1 MSKKESV
8 IKRLAQSSIRQHRMQ
23 NRLSGIVIM
32 IAAFLLSFSIIFV
45 ANAAIGMSKVS
56 GFPQEA
62 MLTIIGVMII
72 IICAVRVV
80 VSSILYASA
89 MQRTQEYAT
98 LQLIGTT
105 QQQISQIICE
115 EERRTAMR
123 YIPIGLVFG
132 IFVDVI
138 LPVEHY
144 WAADIAVV
152 LLAGIFIRLTVK
164 AAFRKPL
171 KIAAAVSPIEATK
184 PTLLQQV
191 PRKYKPRNRRLTAP
205 NLAIGYIGFDRKKSC
220 YTFCSLILSGILM
233 FSVFSIVQAID
244 VEKLASYS
252 FSEGS
257 SLYVEH
263 NADYLTPENDYSYHD
278 LMKNSPFT
286 EQLRMEFEAIPG
298 ISKIYQLKSLDA
310 KVVNPDTGEHYETC
324 SIESILNAVSF
335 SEKIVDGELPIYLP
349 EQEAIPVVVNRA
361 SLTYEEWKMDLNT
374 GDTLTTFIDTGNE
387 MTETTL
393 RISGFIEDRNAG
405 IVLFTDGDY
414 LDHISEMNCDII
426 WYITTEKGSEKAV
439 ADMVSDLV
447 RQDDRMSLSI
457 LENVIDSYKTIFH
470 NAFFIIAAFVI
481 LISSFS
487 IINLVNTCISNTL
500 SRQYDYV
507 LLEAIGMTKKQL
519 FQMQFVETAFFLFGG
534 FIGSCVIGI
543 PIGAWLCREIA
554 NLTGIFYIA
563 YSFPVMF
570 IGLYLLASCIVFI
583 LLLVW
588 QQHTSKKLSV
598 VERLK
603 SFGR

>member
-1 MSKKESV
+1 MNKKKSV

-45 ANAAIGMSKVS
+45 INAAIGASRIS

-72 IICAVRVV
+72 IICAVQVA

-89 MQRTQEYAT
+89 MRRTQEYAT

-105 QQQISQIICE
+105 QQQISEIICE
-115 EERRTAMR
+115 EERWTAMR

-132 IFVDVI
+132 IFVDAI

-144 WAADIAVV
+144 WAADIVIV

-171 KIAAAVSPIEATK
+171 KIAATVSPIEATK
-184 PTLLQQV
+184 PMLLQQM
-191 PRKYKPRNRRLTAP
+191 PRHYRSKNRRLTSP

-233 FSVFSIVQAID
+233 FAVFSIVQALD
-244 VEKLASYS
+244 VEKLASYP

-263 NADYLTPENDYSYHD
+263 NADYLTPENDYSYHE

-286 EQLRMEFEAIPG
+286 KQLRTELEAIPG

-310 KVVNPDTGEHYETC
+310 QVVNPDTGEPYEAC
-324 SIESILNAVSF
+324 SIESILNADSF
-335 SEKIVDGELPIYLP
+335 SEKIVDGALPIYLP
-349 EQEAIPVVVNRA
+349 EQEVIPVVVNRA
-361 SLTYEEWKMDLNT
+361 ALAYVEWEKELRAGDFLTA
-374 GDTLTTFIDTGNE
+374 FIDTGNE
-387 MTETTL
+387 TTEITL
-393 RISGFIEDRNAG
+393 RISGFIEDRNVG
-405 IVLFTDGDY
+405 GVLFTDGDY

-426 WYITTEKGSEKAV
+426 WYITTEKGTEKAV

-519 FQMQFVETAFFLFGG
+519 FQMQFVETAFFLFGS
-534 FIGSCVIGI
+534 FIGSCVVGI
-543 PIGAWLCREIA
+543 PISAWLCEKIA

-570 IGLYLLASCIVFI
+570 IGLYFLASCIVFI
-583 LLLVW
+583 LLIAW
-588 QQHTSKKLSV
+588 QQYTSKKSSI

-603 SFGR
+603 SFG

>member
-1 MSKKESV
+1 MNKKKSV
-8 IKRLAQSSIRQHRMQ
+8 IKRLAQNSIRQHHMQ
-23 NRLSGIVIM
+23 NRLSGIVIT
-32 IAAFLLSFSIIFV
+32 IAAFLLSFSTVFI
-45 ANAAIGMSKVS
+45 ANAAITMSKVS

-72 IICAVRVV
+72 IICAVRVA

-89 MQRTQEYAT
+89 MRRTQEYAT

-105 QQQISQIICE
+105 QQQISEIICE
-115 EERRTAMR
+115 EERWTAMR

-132 IFVDVI
+132 IFVDAI

-144 WAADIAVV
+144 WTADIVIV

-164 AAFRKPL
+164 AAFRKPK

-191 PRKYKPRNRRLTAP
+191 SRKYKSRNRRLTAP
-205 NLAIGYIGFDRKKSC
+205 NLAIGYIDFDRKKSC
-220 YTFCSLILSGILM
+220 GTLCSLILSGILM
-233 FSVFSIVQAID
+233 FSVFSIVQALD

-263 NADYLTPENDYSYHD
+263 NADYLTPENDYSYHE

-286 EQLRMEFEAIPG
+286 KQLRTELEAIPG
-298 ISKIYQLKSLDA
+298 ISKIYQLKSLDVQ
-310 KVVNPDTGEHYETC
+310 VVNPDIGEPYEAC
-324 SIESILNAVSF
+324 SIESILNAASF
-335 SEKIVDGELPIYLP
+335 SEKIVDGALPIYLP

-361 SLTYEEWKMDLNT
+361 ALAYEEWKTELRT
-374 GDTLTTFIDTGNE
+374 GDILTAFIDTGNE
-387 MTETTL
+387 TTKTTL
-393 RISGFIEDRNAG
+393 RISGFIEDRNVG
-405 IVLFTDGDY
+405 VVLFTDGDY

-426 WYITTEKGSEKAV
+426 WYITTEKGSEKEV

-457 LENVIDSYKTIFH
+457 LENVIDNYKTIFH

-519 FQMQFVETAFFLFGG
+519 SQMQFVETAFFLFGS
-534 FIGSCVIGI
+534 FIGSCVVGI
-543 PIGAWLCREIA
+543 PISVLLCGAIA
-554 NLTGIFYIA
+554 NLTGIFYIE
-563 YSFPVMF
+563 YSFPLMF
-570 IGLYLLASCIVFI
+570 IVLYLLVSCIVFI

-588 QQHTSKKLSV
+588 QQHISKTLSV

-603 SFGR
+603 AFGR